1 MTALRTRIR
10 ALLVP
15 VADEQG
21 FVASAP
27 VVAVREIFRRFWPD
41 ARPYRK
47 QIAIGLLFLVL
58 VPAIEAAEIW
68 MFKLVVDEVLVPQEL
83 GPLLYI
89 ALAYVGLTLLGGLI
103 SFGDDYLAAWVGE
116 RFLLNLR
123 TRVFAH
129 VQGLSLHALDR
140 RRLGDLLSRLTSD
153 IQAIESFIL
162 SGIGDALS
170 ALVRIVIFGGVL
182 LYLDW
187 RLAAASLV
195 LAPLFYVLARW
206 FSKLVKHAAR
216 EKRRRGG
223 SLSAVAEE
231 SLANAAL
238 VQSLN
243 RQDAEVARFRHQGE
257 RIVEAELA
265 STRIKSLFSPLIDLI
280 ELLGALIVIALG
292 TWALTRGDLTLGGLL
307 VFLAYL
313 TQLYGPIRD
322 LSRLSNT
329 IFAAAAGAERVIE
342 LLEERPSVVDRPGAG
357 ALADVR
363 GRVELRDVTFRYPG
377 AERDALSGVSL
388 CVQPGETVVIVGP
401 SGAGK
406 STLARLLLRF
416 DDPLA
421 GSVRL
426 DGSDLRDVT
435 LHSLREHV
443 GLLAQET
450 LLPDVSVREAIAYGR
465 PGASADE
472 IEAAAR
478 SAGAHAFVSA
488 LPDGYDTP
496 VGQRGRRLSGGQ
508 RQRISIARAL
518 LRETPVLVLDEP
530 TTGLDAEAKAALLG
544 PLARLVCGRTTIVI
558 SHDPEVVAWA
568 DRVVT
573 LEDGRVVGA
582 DPRSLVL
589 SP

>member
-1 MTALRTRIR
+1 
-10 ALLVP
+10 VP
-15 VADEQG
+15 
-21 FVASAP
+21 
-27 VVAVREIFRRFWPD
+27 VREIFRRFWPD

-58 VPAIEAAEIW
+58 VPAVEAAEIW
-68 MFKLVVDEVLVPQEL
+68 MFKLVVDDVLVPREL
-83 GPLLYI
+83 APLLPI
-89 ALAYVGLTLLGGLI
+89 AAAYVGLTLLGGLI

-129 VQGLSLHALDR
+129 VQGLSLHSLDR

-162 SGIGDALS
+162 AGIGEGLS
-170 ALVRIVIFGGVL
+170 ALVRILIFGGAL
-182 LYLDW
+182 FYLDW
-187 RLAAASLV
+187 RLAGVSLII
-195 LAPLFYVLARW
+195 APLFYFAARY
-206 FSKLVKHAAR
+206 FSQLVKHAAR
-216 EKRRRGG
+216 EKRRRSG

-231 SLANAAL
+231 SLGNASL

-243 RQDAEVARFRHQGE
+243 RQAVEVARFRRQGD

-265 STRIKSLFSPLIDLI
+265 STRIKSLFSPLVDLI

-322 LSRLSNT
+322 LSGLSNT

-342 LLEERPSVVDRPGAG
+342 LLEERPTVVDRPGAT
-357 ALADVR
+357 ALRDVR
-363 GRVELRDVTFRYPG
+363 GRVELRDVAFRYPG
-377 AERDALSGVSL
+377 AAREALAGVSL
-388 CVQPGETVVIVGP
+388 TAEPGETVAIVGP

-416 DDPLA
+416 DDPTA
-421 GSVRL
+421 GSIAI
-426 DGSDLRDVT
+426 DGRDLRDVT

-465 PGASADE
+465 PGASDEE

-478 SAGAHAFVSA
+478 AAGAHEFICE

-518 LRETPVLVLDEP
+518 LRSTPVLVLDEP

-544 PLARLVCGRTTIVI
+544 PLSRLVEDRTTFVI

-573 LEDGRVVGA
+573 LEDGRVVEHAPGSVTPA
-582 DPRSLVL
+582 
-589 SP
+589 